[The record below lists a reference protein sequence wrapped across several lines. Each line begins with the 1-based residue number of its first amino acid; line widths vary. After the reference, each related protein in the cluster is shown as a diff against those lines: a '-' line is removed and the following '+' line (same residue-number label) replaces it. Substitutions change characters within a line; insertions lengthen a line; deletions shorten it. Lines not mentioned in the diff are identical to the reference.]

1 MLLPPPPSSGANP
14 RHAHLINDD
23 NTAATRRVL
32 VQVASYNYSSG
43 SEHSTNETPDYVRCQ
58 WQLHDATV
66 HLADAAP
73 SCTSYQP
80 LPASANA
87 GRLRHPQSRRRRQ
100 QQQRGRQTLRQR
112 SHNGD
117 YDADSSD
124 DDEAAARQRRQRNH
138 DDGVTTTRPR
148 RRQRRWQ
155 GNVDSKVMS
164 KKRLQ
169 RQRQRGNH
177 DSGGDAM
184 TRTAGVILIL
194 VESVVVLQ
202 YLRINKPMPTCNTTM
217 LLHMENQP
225 HTRTCKTQPVNRR
238 DPRPLPV

>member
-66 HLADAAP
+66 HVADAAP

-148 RRQRRWQ
+148 RWRRE
-155 GNVDSKVMS
+155 GNGNGDGKVMS
-164 KKRLQ
+164 TARGCRQNDCNDNDNGATTTAAVKR
-169 RQRQRGNH
+169 
-177 DSGGDAM
+177 
-184 TRTAGVILIL
+184 
-194 VESVVVLQ
+194 
-202 YLRINKPMPTCNTTM
+202 
-217 LLHMENQP
+217 
-225 HTRTCKTQPVNRR
+225 
-238 DPRPLPV
+238 